1 MIGMSMLEEKVLKK
15 DLQDMGI
22 PELTENPELVHSLLQ
37 EHEDSY
43 RKTNN
48 LTLRPLGPG
57 LKAMIWF
64 LRLYVLF
71 MIVVSVIQVVRT
83 MHQS

>member
-1 MIGMSMLEEKVLKK
+1 MLAEKIHETDSLHE
-15 DLQDMGI
+15 MGI
-22 PELTENPELVHSLLQ
+22 SELKEKPELVHSLLQ

-57 LKAMIWF
+57 LKTTIWF

-71 MIVVSVIQVVRT
+71 MIVVAVINVVNSI
-83 MHQS
+83 H